1 VIDFKKFNGI
11 DTKVLIQK
19 RNINE
24 IILEI
29 NPKICIPILK
39 ECYYVYK
46 IYHYDSFSKVS
57 VTKSESD
64 LFHYRIRVNNIS
76 FQFSVAAF
84 DSIMDVL
91 FKQSKLTNS
100 SYEYVIENNN
110 YKYFKRGKR
119 KKVKDDRRVYG
130 KGFIHF
136 PDIYDSKKTLTINL
150 NGDCNN
156 GSVWNDA
163 VSQ

>member
-1 VIDFKKFNGI
+1 MIDFKKFNGM
-11 DTKVLIQK
+11 DTKVLTQK

-46 IYHYDSFSKVS
+46 IYHDDNFSKVS
-57 VTKSESD
+57 VTKSEND
-64 LFHYRIRVNNIS
+64 LFYYRIRVNNIS

-84 DSIMDVL
+84 DSILDVL

-110 YKYFKRGKR
+110 YNYFKKSKR
-119 KKVKDDRRVYG
+119 KKVKCERKFYG

-136 PDIYDSKKTLTINL
+136 SDIYDSKKTLTINL
-150 NGDCNN
+150 NGECNN

-163 VSQ
+163 ASQ

>member
-1 VIDFKKFNGI
+1 MIDFKKFVGM
-11 DTKVLIQK
+11 DTKILIQK

-29 NPKICIPILK
+29 NPKICIPVLK

-46 IYHYDSFSKVS
+46 VYHNDGFSKVS
-57 VTKSESD
+57 VSKNEND
-64 LFHYRIRVNNIS
+64 LFYYRIRVNNIS

-110 YKYFKRGKR
+110 YKYFKKF
-119 KKVKDDRRVYG
+119 KKAKVKINRKIYG

-136 PDIYDSKKTLTINL
+136 PDIYDSKKTFTINL
-150 NGDCNN
+150 NEDCNN
-156 GSVWNDA
+156 GSVWNDT
-163 VSQ
+163 VS